1 MDVLILQQE
10 RPGPSRNEEQPS
22 AQGGCPGKFK
32 NGLYKDHLE
41 GAGEEEM
48 ICLGPSF

>member
-1 MDVLILQQE
+1 MGLSCSRRDLDLAGMKSSPVLKE
-10 RPGPSRNEEQPS
+10 D
-22 AQGGCPGKFK
+22 AQGSLK